1 MDLSRCGCPNT
12 ITATLSLSVTP
23 LLLATVVSGL
33 ALKDFKADADAW
45 CAMFKGN
52 SGKLMVYASTGLPS
66 RKRLES
72 VREAAKET
80 AKRLNLDFEM
90 VRFDRAASPIYVY
103 YEEGDG
109 EEPVPLYCDEGKR
122 SDLEEISST
131 LRNMMFVLSFHP
143 KHSVLRQMRDELL
156 KLS

>member
-1 MDLSRCGCPNT
+1 VLVR
-12 ITATLSLSVTP
+12 L
-23 LLLATVVSGL
+23 
-33 ALKDFKADADAW
+33 
-45 CAMFKGN
+45 MFKGN

-66 RKRLES
+66 RKRLDS
-72 VREAAKET
+72 VRDAAKET

-103 YEEGDG
+103 YEENGDD
-109 EEPVPLYCDEGKR
+109 EPIPLYCDEGKR
-122 SDLEEISST
+122 SGLEEIASA

-143 KHSVLRQMRDELL
+143 KHSALRQMRSELL

>member
-1 MDLSRCGCPNT
+1 MT
-12 ITATLSLSVTP
+12 VTR
-23 LLLATVVSGL
+23 
-33 ALKDFKADADAW
+33 
-45 CAMFKGN
+45 MFKGN

-72 VREAAKET
+72 VRDATKET

-90 VRFDRAASPIYVY
+90 VRFDRASSSIYVY
-103 YEEGDG
+103 YEENDVD
-109 EEPVPLYCDEGKR
+109 EPIPLYCDEGKM
-122 SDLEEISST
+122 SGLDEISIA

-143 KHSVLRQMRDELL
+143 KHFALRQMRNELL